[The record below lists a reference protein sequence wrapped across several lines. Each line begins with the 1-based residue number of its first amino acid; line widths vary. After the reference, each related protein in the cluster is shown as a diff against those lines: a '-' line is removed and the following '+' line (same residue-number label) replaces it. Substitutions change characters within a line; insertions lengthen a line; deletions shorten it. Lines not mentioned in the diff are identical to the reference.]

1 MHSFDKIKILQ
12 LEISNHCN
20 AACPQ
25 CPRNYFGGKT
35 LSTLPLNRWTLTD
48 FKKLFTAELLTSI
61 EEIYFCGTYGDPLTN
76 LYLVDMCSFIKN
88 INPNIRIGVH
98 TNGGTGKPQTF
109 HDLAKLTDFVAF
121 GIDGLEDTNH
131 IYRRN
136 VKWHRVLEN
145 VKSFVDNGGTAIWDY
160 IVFAHNEHQVEQAR
174 SLSQDFRFH
183 NFFVKR
189 TGRFLNR
196 NHVYHDSMP
205 VYNREGFIDYSIAVP
220 TDSKYL
226 NSGYQKIQLIK
237 QQKQNLS
244 SYAQTTC
251 ISCNSKR
258 INEVYIGADGFVFP
272 CGWLHDRLYGPE
284 VENHVDHIKIKQLI
298 NKAGGWDKVNI
309 FHTALK
315 QIIDGDWFKII
326 SDSWTNQDRLERC
339 GMMCGNGVDLIKSQN
354 TEVEYKK

>member
-1 MHSFDKIKILQ
+1 MYSFNKIKILQ

-76 LYLVDMCSFIKN
+76 LHLVDMCGFIKN
-88 INPNIRIGVH
+88 TNPGIRIGVH

-109 HDLAKLTDFVAF
+109 HNLAKLTDFVAF

-145 VKSFVDNGGTAIWDY
+145 VKSFVNNGGTAIWDY

-174 SLSQDFRFH
+174 SLSQELGFN

-205 VYNREGFIDYSIAVP
+205 VYNKEGFIDYSISVP
-220 TDSKYL
+220 TNKQYL
-226 NSGYQKIQLIK
+226 NTGYQRINLIK
-237 QQKQNLS
+237 QNSLTN
-244 SYAQTTC
+244 YAKNAR
-251 ISCNSKR
+251 ISCNSQR
-258 INEVYIGADGFVFP
+258 INEIYIGADGFVFP
-272 CGWLHDRLYGPE
+272 CGWFHDRLYGPE
-284 VENHVDHIKIKQLI
+284 VENHPDHIKLKSLI
-298 NKAGGWDKVNI
+298 SKAGGWDKINI
-309 FHTALK
+309 FHTPLK
-315 QIIDGDWFKII
+315 QIVDGPWFNLIE
-326 SDSWTNQDRLERC
+326 SSWHNNDRLERC
-339 GMMCGNGVDLIKSQN
+339 GMMCGDDINLIRSQN
-354 TEVEYKK
+354 TEVNYKK

>member
-76 LYLVDMCSFIKN
+76 LHLVDMCSFIKN
-88 INPNIRIGVH
+88 ANSNVRIGIH
-98 TNGGTGKPQTF
+98 SNGGAGKPQTF
-109 HDLAKLTDFVAF
+109 HDLAKYTDFIAF

-145 VKSFVDNGGTAIWDY
+145 VQAFVRNGGTAIWDY
-160 IVFAHNEHQVEQAR
+160 IVFAHNEHQVAQAK
-174 SLSQDFRFH
+174 SLSQKLGFD

-205 VYNREGFIDYSIAVP
+205 VYNREGFIDYSISVP
-220 TDSKYL
+220 TNKEYL
-226 NSGYQKIQLIK
+226 NTGYQRITLIK
-237 QQKQNLS
+237 QQGLGN
-244 SYAQTTC
+244 YAKNTC
-251 ISCNSKR
+251 VSCNSQR
-258 INEVYIGADGFVFP
+258 INEIYIGAEGFVFP

-284 VENHVDHIKIKQLI
+284 VENHLDHIKLKSLI
-298 NKAGGWDKVNI
+298 RKAGGWDKINI
-309 FHTALK
+309 FYTPLK
-315 QIIDGDWFKII
+315 QIVDGPWFKII
-326 SDSWTNQDRLERC
+326 EESWSNDDRLERC
-339 GMMCGNGVDLIKSQN
+339 GMMCGEDINLIRSQN
-354 TEVEYKK
+354 TEVKYKK